1 MALSFSFRSFFSLSH
16 VKQRRFLFPPPSN
29 FPLMETIEWN
39 TKSPSLVYNIVDGI
53 TWRTSRAIR
62 RELTRDERMVF
73 EENGK
78 VKLII
83 IYGELGGGRQE
94 FYSLLLIICKYI
106 LLIAVESFA
115 RAEDE

>member
-1 MALSFSFRSFFSLSH
+1 
-16 VKQRRFLFPPPSN
+16 
-29 FPLMETIEWN
+29 
-39 TKSPSLVYNIVDGI
+39 
-53 TWRTSRAIR
+53 
-62 RELTRDERMVF
+62 MVF
-73 EENGK
+73 EGNGK